1 MQTTAPRA
9 ADPVSLIGPGT
20 RLGRYEIITHLASG
34 GMATVYLGRVLGVAG
49 FQRLVAIKSLHP
61 HIAAD
66 QQFVTMFLDEAR
78 LAARIRHPNVV
89 PTLDLE
95 RGAEGL
101 YLVMEFVEGDSLLGL
116 LRATVKHNKPIPAGI
131 VLRIMLD
138 VLQGLEAAHEQAGDH
153 GEPLN
158 LVHRDVSPHNI
169 MVGLDGVTRLTDFGI
184 ARAEERIGNTRDGQL
199 KGKLSYMA
207 PEQTTSDPV
216 DRRVDIFTAGI
227 VLWECLASK
236 RLFRGNTDAEV
247 LRNLLDSPIPR
258 LRDVSPGYPQ
268 ALDDVVARALR
279 RDPSE
284 RFDTAAEFA
293 EALEEASEGLGIA
306 SPKAVG
312 AYVRAF
318 VGDTVDDVRGRV
330 RAWMENPRS
339 SQVPP
344 APVLAGDDSK
354 VRARAP
360 DEATTAADGR
370 PMPARYPSS
379 PDTGTTHTRRPVLIA
394 VAAAGLVLIGASV
407 ATATLLLAAHN
418 SPPAPVPAP
427 TSLAPATGAGAG
439 AVTPT
444 ESILDLPVTTA
455 TAAPVRVGGARVG
468 PKPPPVPPPPRGT
481 ATGSAGVTPA
491 PTSSTFNP
499 ESM

>member
-1 MQTTAPRA
+1 M
-9 ADPVSLIGPGT
+9 
-20 RLGRYEIITHLASG
+20 
-34 GMATVYLGRVLGVAG
+34 
-49 FQRLVAIKSLHP
+49 AIKSLHP

-138 VLQGLEAAHEQAGDH
+138 VLHGLDAAHEQTGDH
-153 GEPLN
+153 GEPLH

-169 MVGLDGVTRLTDFGI
+169 MVGVDGVTRLTDFGI
-184 ARAEERIGNTRDGQL
+184 VRAEERIGNTRDGQL

-207 PEQTTSDPV
+207 PEQTTSEPV

-247 LRNLLDSPIPR
+247 LRNLLDAPIPR
-258 LRDVSPGYPQ
+258 LREVSPGYPQ
-268 ALDDVVARALR
+268 ALDDVLARALR
-279 RDPSE
+279 RDPDE
-284 RFDTAAEFA
+284 RFDNAAEFA
-293 EALEEASEGLGIA
+293 EALEEAGEGLGIA

-318 VGDTVDDVRGRV
+318 VGDAVDDVQSRV
-330 RAWMENPRS
+330 RAWMENPRPS
-339 SQVPP
+339 RQPP
-344 APVLAGDDSK
+344 APVVAPGDDSK
-354 VRARAP
+354 VRARA
-360 DEATTAADGR
+360 EGTGSADGR

-379 PDTGTTHTRRPVLIA
+379 PDTGTTHTRRPILIA
-394 VAAAGLVLIGASV
+394 VAAAGLVLIGAGV
-407 ATATLLLAAHN
+407 ATTTLLLAAHN
-418 SPPAPVPAP
+418 NPTPPPPAP
-427 TSLAPATGAGAG
+427 TSVASAAPVQPAT
-439 AVTPT
+439 VTT
-444 ESILDLPVTTA
+444 STSVLDLPTTTA
-455 TAAPVRVGGARVG
+455 TATAPPVHFGGPRVG
-468 PKPPPVPPPPRGT
+468 PKPPPVPPPPHGT
-481 ATGSAGVTPA
+481 ATTAPTGVVPA

>member
-1 MQTTAPRA
+1 MGESGTLEPVQTTAPRA

-34 GMATVYLGRVLGVAG
+34 GMATVYLGRVIGVAG

-101 YLVMEFVEGDSLLGL
+101 YLVMEYVEGDSLLGL

-138 VLQGLEAAHEQAGDH
+138 VLHGLEAAHEQTGDH
-153 GEPLN
+153 GEALN

-169 MVGLDGVTRLTDFGI
+169 MVGVDGVTRLTDFGI

-207 PEQTTSDPV
+207 PEQTTSEPV

-236 RLFRGNTDAEV
+236 RLFRGTTDAEV

-258 LRDVSPGYPQ
+258 LREVSPGYPQ

-279 RDPSE
+279 RNPDE

-293 EALEEASEGLGIA
+293 EALEEAVEGLGIA

-318 VGDTVDDVRGRV
+318 VGETVEDVQGRV

-339 SQVPP
+339 SLVPP
-344 APVLAGDDSK
+344 APVLATDDSK
-354 VRARAP
+354 VRAI
-360 DEATTAADGR
+360 
-370 PMPARYPSS
+370 PARYPSS

-407 ATATLLLAAHN
+407 ATGTLLLAAHN
-418 SPPAPVPAP
+418 NPGPSPPVPTGIAPV
-427 TSLAPATGAGAG
+427 
-439 AVTPT
+439 VTPT
-444 ESILDLPVTTA
+444 HSSAAATPTGSSILDLPLTTA
-455 TAAPVRVGGARVG
+455 TAPVHVGGPRVG
-468 PKPPPVPPPPRGT
+468 PKPPPVPPPPHGT
-481 ATGSAGVTPA
+481 ATATVGVPPA